1 MGRQGMGK
9 VKIIMIIAITLA
21 LVTSAVSYGCS
32 GGISSNPPLTGSLP
46 AVSAEESDKMV
57 EDIGAGLV
65 DANTEFAFSMFR
77 KLAGEDAGQNIFISP
92 LSILLALAMT
102 YNGAVGETADA
113 MADAMEFSGMEME
126 ELNRGFS
133 NLIISIINAD
143 SDVEISIANSIWQRS
158 DFKPEKD
165 FIDTNK
171 KYYNSEVRKLD
182 FSKADAPD
190 VINSWISDATREKIT
205 KMIDRIPQDA
215 VMYLINAI
223 YFKGDWTYPF
233 EEDAT
238 FDDDFYHAD
247 GSTKKVPMMHMQ
259 QHFQYGKGDGFAVIR
274 LPYGQEKLA
283 MYVMLPDKGVDID
296 SLLYDMDQE
305 KWNSVISGL
314 SDTEVSLAMPKYRME
329 YGIKTLN
336 DALTSLG
343 MGIAFT
349 PDADFSAISKGIF
362 ISRVLHKAVIEVN
375 EKGSEAAA
383 ATVVEMVESA
393 MPMEE
398 IVEFIVDRPYLFTI
412 SDDRTGSIM
421 FMGKV
426 MDPGQLE

>member
-1 MGRQGMGK
+1 MSK
-9 VKIIMIIAITLA
+9 VKIFLIAAIITA
-21 LVTSAVSYGCS
+21 LIISVISYGCS
-32 GGISSNPPLTGSLP
+32 SPGNTSGSRETGNLP
-46 AVSAEESDKMV
+46 AVSSEESDKLA
-57 EDIGAGLV
+57 ENIGEGPV
-65 DANTEFAFSMFR
+65 GANTKFAFNIFSELMD
-77 KLAGEDAGQNIFISP
+77 EDRGQNIFISP

-102 YNGAVGETADA
+102 YNGAVGETAEA
-113 MADAMEFSGMEME
+113 MADAMEFSGMEIE

-143 SDVEISIANSIWQRS
+143 SDVEISIANSIWHRS
-158 DFKPEKD
+158 DFEPEKD

-190 VINSWISDATREKIT
+190 IINGWISDATREKIK
-205 KMIDRIPQDA
+205 KMIDRIPEDA

-233 EEDAT
+233 EEEST
-238 FDDDFYHAD
+238 FDDDFHHED

-259 QHFQYGKGDGFAVIR
+259 QHFGYGRGEGFAVLR
-274 LPYGQEKLA
+274 LPYGKEKLS
-283 MYVMLPDKGVDID
+283 MYILLPDEGVDID
-296 SLLYDMDQE
+296 PVLYDMSVE
-305 KWNSVISGL
+305 KWDSIISGL
-314 SDTEVSLAMPKYRME
+314 SDKEVSLAMPKYRME
-329 YGIKTLN
+329 YGIKNLN
-336 DALTSLG
+336 DALVSLG

-393 MPMEE
+393 MPVEE
-398 IVEFIVDRPYLFTI
+398 IVEFTVNRPYFFTI
-412 SDDRTGSIM
+412 SDDRTGSVM

-426 MDPGQLE
+426 MDPDLLE